1 MYPISTDIQ
10 ALFEVQRKVLS
21 ITGTD
26 KNGAAIT
33 ITDDNVIADS
43 FQIDRYCCNG
53 EKLEIGTAIAA
64 QLMFTLENS
73 DGTYDA
79 IKFEGAELNVRVGVA
94 DWTQA
99 NPMVYW
105 VPCGY
110 FTPDEQRMHM
120 STISITA
127 LDRMTKFDVVVD
139 AADLTF
145 PTTVAGLVGQVC
157 SACGVTLANSITGL
171 PNASVSIA
179 ELPTVQDTLTY
190 RTLIQWCAG
199 IMATNAWFDWNGKL
213 QFTWFSNAI
222 GGYASTVDNRYSSNI
237 YKGDLIVSGVEYTT
251 TGGVP
256 IVEGTD
262 DYDLDITGNALAG
275 PLIATV
281 LPVINEEVTGFIYR
295 PFTASAVNA
304 PYLWPMDGV
313 ELRDKDN
320 HLHFTTLTNVTF
332 GLNGATALE
341 ARGMTYVTNKA
352 KYPKG
357 FTREQAQL
365 VNQAMEHVEQDIDE
379 SLTQQEI
386 FNRLVGDPPAQ
397 GLVLYN
403 GQLYIN
409 ASYINAG
416 MLNARFINFNAPV
429 DDFAVPNEND
439 PDTLLDG
446 QTVTGGW
453 IVNESGSREIVAL
466 ECDYAKLLRGRTI
479 TLKFTFNGELSY
491 CEYYWDSLDGPS
503 GTGVVEPVSPA
514 NPYTYYF
521 TVPDEAD
528 SFRLVMTCG
537 GLKQIDATVSGSQ
550 IVYPDDIRF
559 TYAGLQI
566 GKFLVDRSGNLFGK
580 GQNQFDGTARFNGN
594 VYFRNPSAVR
604 TNLEITPANIG
615 AMPAE
620 PPSIELNPPVGSGFG
635 GYIDFHFNGSSE
647 EYTTR
652 LIEAASGQ
660 LTLLGSL
667 IMSSPLGVP
676 SGGTGATD
684 ADGARANIHA
694 MRNPDAGT
702 PSYATGNFNDAPT
715 GFSAWYGSQN
725 TVNHPFLGWATV
737 LTMRI
742 IDVYVQQIAFSWL
755 GNQIAYR
762 ACDNGTWYAWK
773 YITLS

>member
-409 ASYINAG
+409 ASYIQSGTLVLGGLNNQNG
-416 MLNARFINFNAPV
+416 TLKVLNAAGQEIGTWTKDGININSGSV
-429 DDFAVPNEND
+429 RLSK
-439 PDTLLDG
+439 TSSG
-446 QTVTGGW
+446 QTGRVTIQESEVNPIEVEYKDSSGRVLTTIGGINPIGIFTNDEDCRIGPHLILFQNNVDGAW
-453 IVNESGSREIVAL
+453 FYAIKYNGVNSLYFKGDASINGAL
-466 ECDYAKLLRGRTI
+466 NVTDK
-479 TLKFTFNGELSY
+479 
-491 CEYYWDSLDGPS
+491 
-503 GTGVVEPVSPA
+503 
-514 NPYTYYF
+514 
-521 TVPDEAD
+521 
-528 SFRLVMTCG
+528 
-537 GLKQIDATVSGSQ
+537 AT
-550 IVYPDDIRF
+550 
-559 TYAGLQI
+559 T
-566 GKFLVDRSGNLFGK
+566 
-580 GQNQFDGTARFNGN
+580 
-594 VYFRNPSAVR
+594 R
-604 TNLEITPANIG
+604 TNLGITPANIG